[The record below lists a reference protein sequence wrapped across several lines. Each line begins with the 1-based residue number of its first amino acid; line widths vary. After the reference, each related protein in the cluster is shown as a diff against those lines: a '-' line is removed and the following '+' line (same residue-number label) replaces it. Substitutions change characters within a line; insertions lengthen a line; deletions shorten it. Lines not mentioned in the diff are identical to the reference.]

1 MASPFGNVFAPL
13 LPIAQAG
20 AILAYEQDRCK
31 MTQPPLKLPDSGP
44 MANALPDGRLV
55 APSAK
60 RNAAPIFERLA
71 GYVPDSGMVLELAS
85 GTGQHIAAL
94 ARMYPD
100 VAWQPS
106 DASDERMG
114 SINAWRAH
122 TGADNLR
129 DPLLLDAS
137 GVWPDFTN
145 LRLVYLVNLFH
156 LIPQDDAVA
165 VIRGAAG
172 ALAAGGHFF
181 VYGPFRTD
189 GAFRS
194 EGDAKFH
201 ASLNAQNPLI
211 GYKDLEW
218 MEAEL
223 CAAGLSLVA
232 VHEMPANNLVIVAQ
246 KPA

>member
-1 MASPFGNVFAPL
+1 
-13 LPIAQAG
+13 
-20 AILAYEQDRCK
+20 
-31 MTQPPLKLPDSGP
+31 MTQPPLKLPDAAPTSH
-44 MANALPDGRLV
+44 ALPDGRLS
-55 APSAK
+55 APSAE

-71 GYVPDSGMVLELAS
+71 NYVPDHGMVLELAS

-106 DASDERMG
+106 DASGERMD

-129 DPLLLDAS
+129 DPVLLDAS
-137 GVWPDFTN
+137 GVWPDFPD
-145 LRLVYLVNLFH
+145 LRLVYVVNLFH
-156 LIPQDDAVA
+156 LIPQKDAVA

-172 ALAAGGHFF
+172 ALAAGGYFF

-223 CAAGLSLVA
+223 CAAGLSLMA
-232 VHEMPANNLVIVAQ
+232 VHDMPANNLVIVAQ

>member
-1 MASPFGNVFAPL
+1 
-13 LPIAQAG
+13 
-20 AILAYEQDRCK
+20 
-31 MTQPPLKLPDSGP
+31 MTQPPLKLPDTAPSSHT
-44 MANALPDGRLV
+44 LPDGRLS
-55 APSAK
+55 APSAE

-71 GYVPDSGMVLELAS
+71 EYVPDRGMVLELAS

-94 ARMYPD
+94 AGVYPD
-100 VAWQPS
+100 VVWQPS
-106 DASDERMG
+106 DASGERMD
-114 SINAWRAH
+114 SITAWRAH
-122 TGADNLR
+122 TGADNMR
-129 DPLLLDAS
+129 DPVLLDAS
-137 GVWPDFTN
+137 KPWPDFPD

-156 LIPQDDAVA
+156 LIPQDDAVE

-181 VYGPFRTD
+181 IYGPFRTD

-218 MEAEL
+218 IEAEL
-223 CAAGLSLVA
+223 CSAGLSLVA

>member
-1 MASPFGNVFAPL
+1 
-13 LPIAQAG
+13 
-20 AILAYEQDRCK
+20 

-100 VAWQPS
+100 VVWQPS

-232 VHEMPANNLVIVAQ
+232 VHEMPANNLVIVGQ
-246 KPA
+246 KPN

>member
-1 MASPFGNVFAPL
+1 
-13 LPIAQAG
+13 
-20 AILAYEQDRCK
+20 

-44 MANALPDGRLV
+44 MADALPDGRLV
-55 APSAK
+55 APSAE

-71 GYVPDSGMVLELAS
+71 GYVPDNGIVLELAS
-85 GTGQHIAAL
+85 GTGQHIATL
-94 ARMYPD
+94 AKIYPD
-100 VAWQPS
+100 VMWQPS
-106 DASDERMG
+106 DASDERMV

-122 TGADNLR
+122 MGADNLL
-129 DPLLLDAS
+129 DPMLLDAS
-137 GVWPDFTN
+137 GAWPELPD
-145 LRLVYLVNLFH
+145 LRLVYVVNLFH
-156 LIPQDDAVA
+156 LIPQKDAVA

-181 VYGPFRTD
+181 IYGPFRTD

-232 VHEMPANNLVIVAQ
+232 VHEMPANNLVIVGQ

>member
-1 MASPFGNVFAPL
+1 
-13 LPIAQAG
+13 
-20 AILAYEQDRCK
+20 
-31 MTQPPLKLPDSGP
+31 MTQPPLKLPDTAPSSH
-44 MANALPDGRLV
+44 ALPDGRLS
-55 APSAK
+55 APSAE

-71 GYVPDSGMVLELAS
+71 GYVPDNGMVLELAS
-85 GTGQHIAAL
+85 GTGQHIATL
-94 ARMYPD
+94 AKMYPD

-106 DASDERMG
+106 DASDERMV

-137 GVWPDFTN
+137 GVWPELPD
-145 LRLVYLVNLFH
+145 LRLVYVVNLFH
-156 LIPQDDAVA
+156 LIPQKDAVA

-172 ALAAGGHFF
+172 ALTAGGHFF
-181 VYGPFRTD
+181 IYGPFRTD

-201 ASLNAQNPLI
+201 ASLAAQNPLI

>member
-1 MASPFGNVFAPL
+1 
-13 LPIAQAG
+13 
-20 AILAYEQDRCK
+20 
-31 MTQPPLKLPDSGP
+31 MTQPKLKLPDTAPSSH
-44 MANALPDGRLV
+44 ALPDGRLS
-55 APSAK
+55 APSAE

-71 GYVPDSGMVLELAS
+71 DYVPDCGMVLELAS

-106 DASDERMG
+106 DASGDRMD
-114 SINAWRAH
+114 SITAWRAH
-122 TGADNLR
+122 TGAGNLR
-129 DPLLLDAS
+129 DPVLLDAS
-137 GVWPDFTN
+137 GVWPKLPD
-145 LRLVYLVNLFH
+145 LRLVYVVNLFH
-156 LIPQDDAVA
+156 LIPQKDAVA

-223 CAAGLSLVA
+223 CAAGLSLAA

-246 KPA
+246 RPA

>member
-1 MASPFGNVFAPL
+1 
-13 LPIAQAG
+13 
-20 AILAYEQDRCK
+20 
-31 MTQPPLKLPDSGP
+31 MTQPPLKLPDTAPSSH
-44 MANALPDGRLV
+44 ALPDGRLS
-55 APSAK
+55 APSAE

-71 GYVPDSGMVLELAS
+71 GYMPDRGMVLELAS

-94 ARMYPD
+94 AKLYPD
-100 VAWQPS
+100 VVWQPS
-106 DASDERMG
+106 DASGERMD
-114 SINAWRAH
+114 SINAWRSH
-122 TGADNLR
+122 RGADNMR
-129 DPLLLDAS
+129 APVLLDA
-137 GVWPDFTN
+137 GKPWPDFPD
-145 LRLVYLVNLFH
+145 LRLVYVVNLFH
-156 LIPQDDAVA
+156 LIPQDNAVA

-181 VYGPFRTD
+181 IYGPFRTD
-189 GAFRS
+189 GTFRS

-201 ASLNAQNPLI
+201 ASLTAQNPLI

-218 MEAEL
+218 IEAGF

>member
-1 MASPFGNVFAPL
+1 
-13 LPIAQAG
+13 
-20 AILAYEQDRCK
+20 
-31 MTQPPLKLPDSGP
+31 MTQPPLKLPDTAPTSH
-44 MANALPDGRLV
+44 ALPDGRLS
-55 APSAK
+55 APSGE

-71 GYVPDSGMVLELAS
+71 GYVPDHGMVLELAS

-100 VAWQPS
+100 VTWQPS
-106 DASDERMG
+106 DASGDRMD
-114 SINAWRAH
+114 SINAWRVH

-129 DPLLLDAS
+129 DPVLLDAS
-137 GVWPDFTN
+137 KPWPDFPD
-145 LRLVYLVNLFH
+145 LRLVYVVNLFH
-156 LIPQDDAVA
+156 LIPQDDALA
-165 VIRGAAG
+165 VIRGAAR

-218 MEAEL
+218 IEAEL
-223 CAAGLSLVA
+223 CAAGLSLVE

>member
-1 MASPFGNVFAPL
+1 
-13 LPIAQAG
+13 
-20 AILAYEQDRCK
+20 

-44 MANALPDGRLV
+44 SSHALPDGRLV
-55 APSAK
+55 APSAE

-71 GYVPDSGMVLELAS
+71 EYVPDHGMVLELAS

-94 ARMYPD
+94 AGMYPD

-106 DASDERMG
+106 DASDERMD

-129 DPLLLDAS
+129 DPVLLNAS
-137 GVWPDFTN
+137 KPWPDFPDF
-145 LRLVYLVNLFH
+145 RLAYVVNLFH
-156 LIPQDDAVA
+156 LIPQQDVVA

-172 ALAAGGHFF
+172 ALATGGHFF
-181 VYGPFRTD
+181 IYGPFRTD
-189 GAFRS
+189 GTFRS
-194 EGDAKFH
+194 EGDARFH
-201 ASLNAQNPLI
+201 ASLTAQNPLI

-218 MEAEL
+218 VEAEL
-223 CAAGLSLVA
+223 CAAGLSIVA
-232 VHEMPANNLVIVAQ
+232 VHELPANNLVIVAQ

>member
-1 MASPFGNVFAPL
+1 
-13 LPIAQAG
+13 
-20 AILAYEQDRCK
+20 
-31 MTQPPLKLPDSGP
+31 MTQPPLKLPDTAPSSH
-44 MANALPDGRLV
+44 ALPDGRLN
-55 APSAK
+55 APSAE

-71 GYVPDSGMVLELAS
+71 EYVPDRGMVLELAS

-94 ARMYPD
+94 AGMYPD
-100 VAWQPS
+100 VVWQPS
-106 DASDERMG
+106 DASGERMD

-129 DPLLLDAS
+129 DPVLLDAS
-137 GVWPDFTN
+137 KPWPDFPD

-172 ALAAGGHFF
+172 ALAAGGYFF

-218 MEAEL
+218 IEAEL
-223 CAAGLSLVA
+223 CAADLSLVA
-232 VHEMPANNLVIVAQ
+232 VHQMPANNLVIVAQ